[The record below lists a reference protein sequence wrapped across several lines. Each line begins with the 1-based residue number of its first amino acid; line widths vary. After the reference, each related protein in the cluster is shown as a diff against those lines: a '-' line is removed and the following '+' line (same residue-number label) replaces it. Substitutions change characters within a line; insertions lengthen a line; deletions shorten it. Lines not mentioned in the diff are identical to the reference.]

1 MAGAPENVPV
11 APPAPT
17 PAPAPPPIAGVLLR
31 YTAAY
36 DHDAIGNTLRRYQAA
51 YRALDVNGLL
61 QVYPTLARDQ
71 AEQLRRTF
79 ASVSQYEVEIRNP
92 QIEVQGDT
100 AIARAELARRMS
112 PRVGNPVTNEVQTEF
127 RLRREGGMW
136 HYRRGHRAVNDET
149 QKGRL
154 KTQTMT
160 AHAPLDATPMT

>member
-11 APPAPT
+11 APPPPT
-17 PAPAPPPIAGVLLR
+17 PVPAPVPAPIAESPQVRGRL
-31 YTAAY
+31 
-36 DHDAIGNTLRRYQAA
+36 DHDAVLDTLRRYQAA

-61 QVYPTLARDQ
+61 QVYPSLAGDQ

-136 HYRRGHRAVNDET
+136 LIVAV
-149 QKGRL
+149 
-154 KTQTMT
+154 T
-160 AHAPLDATPMT
+160 AR